1 MGGGKASPRQKMINM
16 MYLVLTALLALNV
29 SKEVLDAFV
38 KANISLMQQEQIM
51 ASKNKG
57 TYNELSNQVLLNPND
72 EKYKRADAQA
82 SELSKVTQEMLKK
95 LDRLRLDLLINVEGV
110 DEAGAKKLAENP
122 FEVNKK
128 DDYDMP
134 TNFFG
139 TGEAPGNQGKAGQ
152 LKKDLAAF
160 KKELLEMTKNNSA
173 VAKSLEIIDLKDPDP
188 KSETVVKHRLTTW
201 EMKYFYHLPL
211 AAALLELSKW
221 ENIVRSSEAEV
232 LKFIWDQISAD
243 AVKFDAVRAQIVP
256 KSTFVVSG
264 SNFEADVFLAAYNTA
279 MKPEIV
285 TGGSVDTLTGEVPG
299 GTILDTSKIING
311 VGRVQIPA
319 SGAGERTFAGV
330 INLVEKATG
339 KKVPYPFQTKYTVS
353 PPMAS
358 VAATKMNV
366 FYKGLDNPVTVSVP
380 GYPPSQLIVSG
391 SGPISVSGGNGNYV
405 VKANNTGAAKIN
417 VSVKTED
424 GRTIS
429 MGSQEFRVK
438 TIPTPVL
445 KWGGKRSGE
454 LVPAGLASASP
465 LIPEMENFDFE
476 VYSRILSFE
485 ISYTGQG
492 GLLQRRE
499 VTGNQIPGDLQ
510 GKIRSMRRGE
520 KVFFSDVVIQLP
532 SGERRKV
539 EGAFKIQ

>member
-57 TYNELSNQVLLNPND
+57 TYNELSNQVLLNPKD

-82 SELSKVTQEMLKK
+82 SELSKATQEMLKK
-95 LDRLRLDLLINVEGV
+95 LNRLKLDLLMNVEGV

-160 KKELLEMTKNNSA
+160 KKELMDMTKNNPA
-173 VAKSLEIIDLKDPDP
+173 IAKSLEIIDLNDPDP

-211 AAALLELSKW
+211 SAALLEISKW

-279 MKPEIV
+279 MKPEII
-285 TGGSVDTLTGEVPG
+285 TGGSVDTATGNVPG
-299 GTILDTSKIING
+299 GSVLDTAKIVNG

-339 KKVPYPFQTKYTVS
+339 KKIPYPFQTKYTVS

-391 SGPISVSGGNGNYV
+391 SGPITISGGNGNYI
-405 VKANNTGAAKIN
+405 VKANNTGPAKIN

-429 MGSQEFRVK
+429 MGAQEFRVK
-438 TIPTPVL
+438 QIPTPVL

-499 VTGNQIPGDLQ
+499 VAGNQIPGDLQ

>member
-1 MGGGKASPRQKMINM
+1 MGGGNASPRQKMINM

-51 ASKNKG
+51 ASKNQG
-57 TYNELSNQVLLNPND
+57 TYNELASQVLLNPKD
-72 EKYKRADAQA
+72 AKYKRAESQA
-82 SELSKVTQEMLKK
+82 NELSKATQEMLKK
-95 LDRLRLDLLINVEGV
+95 INRLKLDLLINVEGV

-160 KKELLEMTKNNSA
+160 KKELLEMTKNNA
-173 VAKSLEIIDLKDPDP
+173 AIAKSLEIIDLNDPDP

-211 AAALLELSKW
+211 SAALLELSKW
-221 ENIVRSSEAEV
+221 ENIVRSSEAEI

-264 SNFEADVFLAAYNTA
+264 SNFEAEVFLAAYNTA
-279 MKPEIV
+279 MKPEII
-285 TGGSVDTLTGEVPG
+285 TGGSVDTTTGNVPG
-299 GTILDTSKIING
+299 GTVLDTSKIIDG

-330 INLVEKATG
+330 INLIEKATG
-339 KKVPYPFQTKYTVS
+339 KKIPYPFQTKYTVS

-391 SGPISVSGGNGNYV
+391 SGPITISGSNGNYV
-405 VKANNTGAAKIN
+405 VKANNTGPAKIN

-429 MGSQEFRVK
+429 MGAQEFRVK
-438 TIPTPVL
+438 QIPTPVL

-454 LVPAGLASASP
+454 LVAAGLAAASP

-485 ISYTGQG
+485 LSYTGQG
-492 GLLQRRE
+492 GLLQKRE

-510 GKIRSMRRGE
+510 AKIRAMRRGE
-520 KVFFSDVVIQLP
+520 KIFFSDVVIQLP

-539 EGAFKIQ
+539 DGVFKFQ

>member
-1 MGGGKASPRQKMINM
+1 MGGGNASPRQKMINM

-57 TYNELSNQVLLNPND
+57 TYNELSNQVLLNPKD
-72 EKYKRADAQA
+72 DKYKRADAQA
-82 SELSKVTQEMLKK
+82 TELGKATVGMLSKLNRLK
-95 LDRLRLDLLINVEGV
+95 LDLLMNVEGV

-122 FEVNKK
+122 FDVNKK

-160 KKELLEMTKNNSA
+160 KKELLEMTKNNGTI
-173 VAKSLEIIDLKDPDP
+173 VKSLEIIDLNDPDP
-188 KSETVVKHRLTTW
+188 KSETVTKHRLTTW

-211 AAALLELSKW
+211 SAALLEISKW

-243 AVKFDAVRAQIVP
+243 AVKFDAVRAQVVP

-279 MKPEIV
+279 MKPEII
-285 TGGSVDTLTGEVPG
+285 TGGSVDTTTGNVPG
-299 GTILDTSKIING
+299 GTVLDTSKIVNG
-311 VGRVQIPA
+311 VGRIQIAA
-319 SGAGERTFAGV
+319 SGTGERTFAGV
-330 INLVEKATG
+330 INLIEKATG
-339 KKVPYPFQTKYTVS
+339 KKIPYPFQTKYTVA

-366 FYKGLDNPVTVSVP
+366 FYKGLDNPVSVSVP

-391 SGPISVSGGNGNYV
+391 SGPISVSGANGNYI
-405 VKANNTGAAKIN
+405 VKANNIGAAKIN

-429 MGSQEFRVK
+429 MGAQEFRVK
-438 TIPTPVL
+438 QIPTPVL

-454 LVPAGLASASP
+454 LVAAGLGAASP

-485 ISYTGQG
+485 MSYTGQG
-492 GLLQRRE
+492 GLLQKRE
-499 VTGNQIPGDLQ
+499 VSGNQIPGDLQ

-539 EGAFKIQ
+539 DGVFKIQ

>member
-72 EKYKRADAQA
+72 EKYKQADAQA

-366 FYKGLDNPVTVSVP
+366 FYRGLDNPVTVSVP

-454 LVPAGLASASP
+454 LVPAGLASVSP

>member
-51 ASKNKG
+51 ASKNMG

-366 FYKGLDNPVTVSVP
+366 FYRGLDNPVTVSVP

-454 LVPAGLASASP
+454 LVPAGLASVSP

>member
-51 ASKNKG
+51 ASKNMG

-72 EKYKRADAQA
+72 EKYKQADAQA

-110 DEAGAKKLAENP
+110 DETGAKKLAENP

-366 FYKGLDNPVTVSVP
+366 FYRGLDNPVTVSVP

-454 LVPAGLASASP
+454 LVPAGLASVSP

>member
-1 MGGGKASPRQKMINM
+1 
-16 MYLVLTALLALNV
+16 
-29 SKEVLDAFV
+29 
-38 KANISLMQQEQIM
+38 
-51 ASKNKG
+51 
-57 TYNELSNQVLLNPND
+57 
-72 EKYKRADAQA
+72 
-82 SELSKVTQEMLKK
+82 
-95 LDRLRLDLLINVEGV
+95 VECV
-110 DEAGAKKLAENP
+110 DETEAKHLAENP

-139 TGEAPGNQGKAGQ
+139 TGEHPGDQGKAGQ

-160 KKELLEMTKNNSA
+160 KKDLWAITKNDSNIL
-173 VAKSLEIIDLKDPDP
+173 KSLDIIDLNAPDP
-188 KSETVVKHRLTTW
+188 KSEAAVKHHLTTW

-211 AAALLELSKW
+211 SAALLEISKW
-221 ENIVRSSEAEV
+221 ENIVRSAEAEI
-232 LKFIWDQISAD
+232 LKYIWDKISAD

-264 SNFEADVFLAAYNTA
+264 SNFEADVFLAAYNTS
-279 MKPEIV
+279 MKPEII
-285 TGGSVDTLTGEVPG
+285 TGGSVDTVTGNVPG
-299 GTILDTSKIING
+299 GSVLDTSKIVDG

-330 INLVEKATG
+330 INLIEKATG

-380 GYPPSQLIVSG
+380 GYPPSQLVVSS
-391 SGPISVSGGNGNYV
+391 SGPISISGSNGNYI
-405 VKANNTGAAKIN
+405 VKGTNTGPAKII

-429 MGSQEFRVK
+429 MGAQDFRVK
-438 TIPTPVL
+438 QIPTPVL

-454 LVPAGLASASP
+454 LVPGGLAAASP

-476 VYSRILSFE
+476 VYSRITSFE
-485 ISYTGQG
+485 MSYTGQG
-492 GLLQRRE
+492 GLLQKRE
-499 VTGNQIPGDLQ
+499 VAGNQIPGDLQ
-510 GKIRSMRRGE
+510 GKIRAMRRGD
-520 KVFFSDVVIQLP
+520 KVFFSEVVIQLP

-539 EGAFKIQ
+539 DGVFKIQ

>member
-1 MGGGKASPRQKMINM
+1 MINM

-72 EKYKRADAQA
+72 EKYKQADAQA

-299 GTILDTSKIING
+299 GTVLDTSKIING

-366 FYKGLDNPVTVSVP
+366 FYRGLDNPVTVSVP

-454 LVPAGLASASP
+454 LVPAGLASVSP

>member
-1 MGGGKASPRQKMINM
+1 MGGGKTSPRQKMINM

-57 TYNELSNQVLLNPND
+57 TYNELANQVLLNPKD

-82 SELSKVTQEMLKK
+82 TELAKATQEMLKK
-95 LDRLRLDLLINVEGV
+95 LNRLKLDLLMNVEGV

-160 KKELLEMTKNNSA
+160 KKELLVMTKNNPTIT
-173 VAKSLEIIDLKDPDP
+173 KSVEIIDLNDPDP
-188 KSETVVKHRLTTW
+188 KSETVTKHRLTTW

-211 AAALLELSKW
+211 AAALLEISKW

-243 AVKFDAVRAQIVP
+243 AVKFDAVRAQVVP

-285 TGGSVDTLTGEVPG
+285 TGGSVDTVTGNVPG
-299 GTILDTSKIING
+299 GSVLDTSKIVDG

-319 SGAGERTFAGV
+319 SGTGERTFAGV
-330 INLVEKATG
+330 INLFEKATG
-339 KKVPYPFQTKYTVS
+339 KKIPYPFQTKYTVS

-380 GYPPSQLIVSG
+380 GYPPSQLVVSA
-391 SGPISVSGGNGNYV
+391 SGPITISGANGNYI
-405 VKANNTGAAKIN
+405 VKGTNTGPAKIN
-417 VSVKTED
+417 VSVKMED

-429 MGSQEFRVK
+429 MGAQDFRVK
-438 TIPTPVL
+438 QIPTPVL

-454 LVPAGLASASP
+454 LVPGGLAAASP

-485 ISYTGQG
+485 MSYTGQG
-492 GLLQRRE
+492 GLLQKRE
-499 VTGNQIPGDLQ
+499 VAGNQIPGDLQ
-510 GKIRSMRRGE
+510 GKIRSMRRGD
-520 KVFFSDVVIQLP
+520 KVFFSEVVIQLP

-539 EGAFKIQ
+539 DGVFKIQ